1 MNLRRCLDYCTN
13 YVNSK
18 TRYFA
23 RKSTLFSPVHPVN
36 LSLQYNNVVRSWH
49 WQCILEKQ
57 KDSLHPGA
65 GTIKPEIISSLMTGG
80 SDGGGGHTRLSI
92 MSSVTRIMPVRSGG
106 SVLDDRIIMQRPTSS
121 CRTLSKYI
129 ISRSLTMA
137 PLITMISSPLMIP
150 ERKRYQRAWRH
161 ARAFVRSE
169 NATFPV
175 KFRAARHC

>member
-1 MNLRRCLDYCTN
+1 
-13 YVNSK
+13 
-18 TRYFA
+18 
-23 RKSTLFSPVHPVN
+23 
-36 LSLQYNNVVRSWH
+36 VRSH
-49 WQCILEKQ
+49 PRLINLINPNSQSLLIVHSRRARQ

-92 MSSVTRIMPVRSGG
+92 ISSVTRMIPVRSGG

-129 ISRSLTMA
+129 ISKSLTMA

-150 ERKRYQRAWRH
+150 ERKRSTSVKTCEGFREKRECKVLRARFRH
-161 ARAFVRSE
+161 
-169 NATFPV
+169 
-175 KFRAARHC
+175 